1 MASIYELTDDI
12 RFINQMMEEGEVDPE
27 ALKGALEVSK
37 EELKIKLEHY
47 CQFIKNLESDIDGL
61 KMEEQRLSLK
71 RKHLEDT
78 KERMKAAMEWS
89 LGEVGETK
97 LECGTFKV
105 SKQMNPA
112 SVKVDC
118 ELSLIPEKYL
128 IPQEP
133 KVDKKLLKE
142 DIDGGVDLSGV
153 AHLERTESLRIK

>member
-12 RFINQMMEEGEVDPE
+12 RFIKDLMEEGDVDPE

-61 KMEEQRLSLK
+61 KMEEQRLALK

-78 KERMKAAMEWS
+78 KERMKSAMEWS
-89 LGEVGETK
+89 LDQVDEKK

-105 SKQMNPA
+105 SKQLNPA
-112 SVKVDC
+112 SVNVDC
-118 ELSLIPEKYL
+118 ELSLIPKKYL

-133 KVDKKLLKE
+133 KINKKLLKE

>member
-12 RFINQMMEEGEVDPE
+12 VFINQMMEEGEVDPE

-61 KMEEQRLSLK
+61 KMEEQRLALK

-78 KERMKAAMEWS
+78 KERMKSAIDWS
-89 LGEVGETK
+89 LDQVGEKK

-105 SKQMNPA
+105 SKQANPA
-112 SVKVDC
+112 SVKLDC

-133 KVDKKLLKE
+133 KIDKKLLKE

-153 AHLERTESLRIK
+153 AHLERTESIRIK